1 MFSANFAHRGFR
13 PTTFV
18 ILRNCHWHRS
28 EGSSDFKMIIAL
40 NPPKYSKQ
48 QKVVFESLNLE

>member
-1 MFSANFAHRGFR
+1 MFSANFADRGFR

-18 ILRNCHWHRS
+18 ILRNCQHRS

-48 QKVVFESLNLE
+48 KKVVFESLNLE

>member
-18 ILRNCHWHRS
+18 ILRNCQHRS
-28 EGSSDFKMIIAL
+28 EGASDFKMIIAL

>member
-13 PTTFV
+13 PTTIV
-18 ILRNCHWHRS
+18 ILRNCQHRS
-28 EGSSDFKMIIAL
+28 EGASDFKMIIAL